1 MMAFTRKI
9 VHIIFMTTS
18 FSLFS
23 QSFSTGTQ
31 TLLSGL
37 TTNIS
42 IDGDTFTTTLTL
54 TGPSDVWLAIG
65 FGNEEMNGTDI
76 FMTDGNTIRDAFS
89 EPGPSSSLERPIPPA
104 DDSSNESGDWTLISN
119 TVSDNERTIVATRNN
134 DTQDSLDYVFSASAG
149 SLSIIYANGRYLNI
163 MLGMVQKI
171 EDGTALS
178 VTTLGIN
185 KNSLLN
191 FEMYPNPASDVLTVQ
206 LPTGT
211 EKAEVS
217 VFDYTGRLVSSKTI
231 SSNDST
237 LDVQNISKGI
247 YIIRVA
253 TNSKIGV
260 QRFIKK

>member
-1 MMAFTRKI
+1 MKKTLL
-9 VHIIFMTTS
+9 
-18 FSLFS
+18 SLFLIS
-23 QSFSTGTQ
+23 SFTLFAQSFSTGTQ

-37 TTNIS
+37 TANIN
-42 IDGDTFTTTLTL
+42 IDADTDITTLTL
-54 TGPSDVWLAIG
+54 TGPSNAWFAIG
-65 FGNEEMNGTDI
+65 FGNLDMGGTDVFRTNGSTI
-76 FMTDGNTIRDAFS
+76 VDAYSSGNA
-89 EPGPSSSLERPIPPA
+89 LPA
-104 DDSSNESGDWTLISN
+104 QDSSQDWTLVSN
-119 TVSDNERTIVATRNN
+119 TVSGSNRTIVATRANN
-134 DTQDSLDYVFSASAG
+134 TGDSDDHIFSASAG
-149 SLSIIYANGRYLNI
+149 SLSVIYAKGNSTSYAYHGGANR
-163 MLGMVQKI
+163 GF
-171 EDGTALS
+171 TTLS
-178 VTTLGIN
+178 VTLGIPEN
-185 KNSLLN
+185 KLLS

>member
-1 MMAFTRKI
+1 MKKTLLFL
-9 VHIIFMTTS
+9 FLTTS
-18 FSLFS
+18 ISLFA

-37 TTNIS
+37 TANIN
-42 IDGDTFTTTLTL
+42 IDADTEITTLTL
-54 TGPSDVWLAIG
+54 TGPSNAWFAIG
-65 FGNEEMNGTDI
+65 FGNLDMGGTDVFRTNGSTI
-76 FMTDGNTIRDAFS
+76 VDAYSSGNALPAQDAS
-89 EPGPSSSLERPIPPA
+89 Q
-104 DDSSNESGDWTLISN
+104 DWTLVSN
-119 TVSDNERTIVATRNN
+119 TVSGSNRTIVATRANN
-134 DTQDSLDYVFSASAG
+134 TGNSDDHIFSASAG
-149 SLSIIYANGRYLNI
+149 SLSVIYAKGSSTSYAYHGGNRGF
-163 MLGMVQKI
+163 
-171 EDGTALS
+171 TTLS
-178 VTTLGIN
+178 VTLGIPEN
-185 KNSLLN
+185 KLLS

>member
-1 MMAFTRKI
+1 MKKTLL
-9 VHIIFMTTS
+9 
-18 FSLFS
+18 SLFLIS
-23 QSFSTGTQ
+23 SFTLFAQSFSTGTQ

-37 TTNIS
+37 TANIN
-42 IDGDTFTTTLTL
+42 IDADTDITTLTL
-54 TGPSDVWLAIG
+54 TGPSNAWFAIG
-65 FGNEEMNGTDI
+65 FGNLDMGGTDVFRTNGSTI
-76 FMTDGNTIRDAFS
+76 VDAYSSGNALPAQDAS
-89 EPGPSSSLERPIPPA
+89 Q
-104 DDSSNESGDWTLISN
+104 DWTLVSN
-119 TVSDNERTIVATRNN
+119 TVSGSNRTIVATRANN
-134 DTQDSLDYVFSASAG
+134 TGDSDDHIFSASAG
-149 SLSIIYANGRYLNI
+149 SLSVIYAKGNSTSYAYHGGANR
-163 MLGMVQKI
+163 GF
-171 EDGTALS
+171 TTLS
-178 VTTLGIN
+178 VTLGIPEN
-185 KNSLLN
+185 KLLS

>member
-1 MMAFTRKI
+1 MKKTLL
-9 VHIIFMTTS
+9 
-18 FSLFS
+18 SLFLIS
-23 QSFSTGTQ
+23 SFTLFAQSFSTGTQ

-37 TTNIS
+37 TANIN
-42 IDGDTFTTTLTL
+42 IDADTDITTLTL
-54 TGPSDVWLAIG
+54 TGPSNAWFAIG
-65 FGNEEMNGTDI
+65 FGNLDMGGTDVFRTNGSTI
-76 FMTDGNTIRDAFS
+76 VDAYSSGNALPAQDAS
-89 EPGPSSSLERPIPPA
+89 Q
-104 DDSSNESGDWTLISN
+104 DWTLVSN
-119 TVSDNERTIVATRNN
+119 TVSGSNRTIVATRANN
-134 DTQDSLDYVFSASAG
+134 TGDSDDHIFSASAG
-149 SLSIIYANGRYLNI
+149 SLSVIYAKGNSTSYAYHGGANR
-163 MLGMVQKI
+163 GF
-171 EDGTALS
+171 TTLS
-178 VTTLGIN
+178 VTLGIPEN
-185 KNSLLN
+185 KLLS

-237 LDVQNISKGI
+237 LDIQNISKGI

>member
-1 MMAFTRKI
+1 MMTFTRKI
-9 VHIIFMTTS
+9 VLILFLTTS

-37 TTNIS
+37 TANIT
-42 IDGDTFTTTLTL
+42 IDGETFTTTLTL

-76 FMTDGNTIRDAFS
+76 FMTDGDTIRDAYS

-104 DDSSNESGDWTLISN
+104 DSSSNESGDWTLISN

-134 DTQDSLDYVFSASAG
+134 DTQDSQDYVFSASAG
-149 SLSIIYANGRYLNI
+149 SLSIIYAMGGTSTYAWHGPENRG
-163 MLGMVQKI
+163 
-171 EDGTALS
+171 GTALS
-178 VTTLGIN
+178 VTTLGIS

-191 FEMYPNPASDVLTVQ
+191 FEIYPNPGLDVLNIQ
-206 LPTGT
+206 LPTGV
-211 EKAEVS
+211 EKAEVG
-217 VFDYTGRLVSSKTI
+217 VFDFTGRLVSSKTI

-237 LDVQNISKGI
+237 LDVQKISKGI

>member
-1 MMAFTRKI
+1 MKKTLLYLFLISSFT
-9 VHIIFMTTS
+9 
-18 FSLFS
+18 LFA

-37 TTNIS
+37 TANIN
-42 IDGDTFTTTLTL
+42 IDADTDITTLTL
-54 TGPSDVWLAIG
+54 TGPSNAWFAIG
-65 FGNEEMNGTDI
+65 FGNLDMGGTDVFRTNGSTI
-76 FMTDGNTIRDAFS
+76 VDAYSSGNALPAQDAS
-89 EPGPSSSLERPIPPA
+89 Q
-104 DDSSNESGDWTLISN
+104 DWTLVSN
-119 TVSDNERTIVATRNN
+119 TVSGSNRTIVATRANN
-134 DTQDSLDYVFSASAG
+134 TGDSDDHIFSASAG
-149 SLSIIYANGRYLNI
+149 SLSVIYAKGNSTSYAYHGGANR
-163 MLGMVQKI
+163 GF
-171 EDGTALS
+171 TTLS
-178 VTTLGIN
+178 VTLGIPEN
-185 KNSLLN
+185 KLLS